1 MSTTP
6 RLPVIGLVGGI
17 GSGKS
22 EVARMLAEVGCVVC
36 DSDSLVRKTL
46 REPAIKDELVQWWGP
61 TILDAHGD
69 INRKAVAHL
78 VFASTEDRHR
88 LEQLIHPRVEALRHD
103 IFAAAPST
111 TPALIIDAPLLLEAG
126 LGPKCDRIWFIDTPL
141 ATRLE
146 RVQRTRGW
154 TAHDLERRESAQ
166 WPLDRKRSAAHDVL
180 SNEGDS
186 ASLQRQ
192 VLQVLRDLPPV
203 TSTESKL

>member
-1 MSTTP
+1 
-6 RLPVIGLVGGI
+6 
-17 GSGKS
+17 
-22 EVARMLAEVGCVVC
+22 MLAEVGCVVC

-46 REPAIKDELVQWWGP
+46 REPAIKEELMRWWGP

-88 LEQLIHPRVEALRHD
+88 LEQLIHPRVEALRHK

-154 TAHDLERRESAQ
+154 SAHDLQRRESAQ
-166 WPLDRKRSAAHDVL
+166 WPLDRKRLAANDIL
-180 SNEGDS
+180 QNEGDPD
-186 ASLQRQ
+186 SLRRQ
-192 VLQVLRDLPPV
+192 VLQILRDLPPI
-203 TSTESKL
+203 TEMKSNF

>member
-46 REPAIKDELVQWWGP
+46 REPAIKEELMRWWGP

-88 LEQLIHPRVEALRHD
+88 LSNLFTRVLKHCAMKYSPRLR
-103 IFAAAPST
+103 PQ
-111 TPALIIDAPLLLEAG
+111 
-126 LGPKCDRIWFIDTPL
+126 
-141 ATRLE
+141 RL
-146 RVQRTRGW
+146 
-154 TAHDLERRESAQ
+154 H
-166 WPLDRKRSAAHDVL
+166 
-180 SNEGDS
+180 
-186 ASLQRQ
+186 
-192 VLQVLRDLPPV
+192 
-203 TSTESKL
+203 